1 MNSEPIVV
9 TEKLKATVAKVWNAI
24 TDKNMMKHWYFDI
37 EEFKPEPGFEF
48 HFTGGEE
55 VKYLHLCKITEVI
68 PHKKLSYTWS
78 YEGHDAETL
87 VTFNLK
93 EDDNHTLIELVHEG
107 VEKLSPY
114 GADFAKENF
123 LKGWNH
129 IIGTSLK
136 EVVETITINDSIE
149 INAQPEKVWDQLTDQ
164 VKVKQWAAAF
174 SEGTTIETSWKPG
187 SEVIWKDGDGNIGAK
202 GIVKVFEPSKKLQ
215 VLYCDDVNPD
225 PGSPLGEYAE
235 TFTLKDT
242 GGKTHLDIISGPVM
256 IKYGT
261 MQQPMWTDALQRIKA
276 MAEE

>member
-55 VKYLHLCKITEVI
+55 VKYLHLCQITEVI
-68 PHKKLSYTWS
+68 PQKKLSYTWS
-78 YEGHDAETL
+78 YDGQDAETL

-93 EDDNHTLIELVHEG
+93 EDGKHTLIELVHEG

-114 GADFAKENF
+114 GADFARENF
-123 LKGWNH
+123 IKGWNY

-149 INAQPEKVWDQLTDQ
+149 INAQPETVWNLLTDQ
-164 VKVKQWAAAF
+164 EKVKQWAAAF
-174 SEGTTIETSWKPG
+174 SEGTTVETSWEIG
-187 SEVIWKDGDGNIGAK
+187 SEVIWRDGDGNIGAK
-202 GIVKVFEPSKKLQ
+202 GIVKVFEPHKKLH
-215 VLYCDDVNPD
+215 VRYYDDASAEQ
-225 PGSPLGEYAE
+225 GAPLGDYSEV
-235 TFTLKDT
+235 FIIH
-242 GGKTHLDIISGPVM
+242 GNNSNSHLNIEAGPVM
-256 IKYGT
+256 KKYGLI
-261 MQQPMWTDALQRIKA
+261 QQPMWKDALESIKA
-276 MAEE
+276 LAEK